1 MGTGPF
7 VGALDPVGGVGD
19 AMARA
24 LQSNVEY
31 GYRRFVDLVAEG
43 RGLDAE
49 DVEAIA
55 QGRVWLGADALE
67 HGLVDRL
74 GHLDEAIASAA
85 ALAGLDTYQL
95 RFVEEPLSTQE
106 ILMRQFLDGIGLAPS
121 TGGPHRA
128 LGGLFLRELG
138 RLGSLDDPQHLY
150 ALCEAC
156 PGVGY

>member
-1 MGTGPF
+1 
-7 VGALDPVGGVGD
+7 
-19 AMARA
+19 MARA

-43 RGLDAE
+43 RRLATG

-55 QGRVWLGADALE
+55 QGRVWLGVDALE

-85 ALAGLDTYQL
+85 ALADLDHYQI
-95 RFVEEPLSTQE
+95 RYVEEPLSTQE
-106 ILMRQFLDGIGLAPS
+106 ILMRQFLDDFGFEPF

-128 LGGLFLRELG
+128 LGELLARELV
-138 RLGSLDDPQHLY
+138 RVGSLNDPQHLY

-156 PGVGY
+156 PARY